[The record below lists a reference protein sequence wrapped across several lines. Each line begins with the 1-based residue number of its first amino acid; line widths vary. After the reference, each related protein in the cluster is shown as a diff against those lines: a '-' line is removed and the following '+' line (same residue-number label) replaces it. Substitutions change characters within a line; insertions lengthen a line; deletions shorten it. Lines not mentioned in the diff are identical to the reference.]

1 MISPPNARSRKRD
14 ALGMVTYLPV
24 VCSTLVEVEDDTS
37 YFTVATLTNLSR
49 HDITD
54 KERKAYTSAVQ
65 CLLTSPQKLNRLPGA
80 KTRWDELVSLHQI
93 HALQIHTTGQFLP
106 YHRYYLKTLEVLLR
120 ECGFKGVMP

>member
-1 MISPPNARSRKRD
+1 MHQPGKETLLVRLHLVYSNLVQVERRLLRSGFVM
-14 ALGMVTYLPV
+14 L
-24 VCSTLVEVEDDTS
+24 TS
-37 YFTVATLTNLSR
+37 GFR

-54 KERKAYTSAVQ
+54 AERKAYTSATR

-106 YHRYYLKTLEVLLR
+106 YHRYYLKTLEFLLR